1 MLVVERCEGSAR
13 NRQTYVAQFG
23 LLEYVQEDTYTIW
36 DEPAREAQDR
46 GKVARRGVWT
56 VDRTDMGCRGCQRNI
71 GHVDI
76 GRERERGRG

>member
-23 LLEYVQEDTYTIW
+23 LLEYVQEDTYRIL

-46 GKVARRGVWT
+46 GKVAGGGGVSVTLAMWIS
-56 VDRTDMGCRGCQRNI
+56 GESE
-71 GHVDI
+71 
-76 GRERERGRG
+76 REREEVSE